1 MEENAAVY
9 SSGFGYASPSGIHG
23 QSGNLTLIH
32 SGTENGGR
40 SGQDGTLGLAHIKD
54 IGGYTIAQDPA
65 SCIIDGMPEAAIAG
79 GCVDD
84 VLTYMGIRQ
93 MLVESFDRVCV

>member
-1 MEENAAVY
+1 
-9 SSGFGYASPSGIHG
+9 
-23 QSGNLTLIH
+23 
-32 SGTENGGR
+32 
-40 SGQDGTLGLAHIKD
+40 LGLAHIKD